1 MRNLSKGTL
10 ACSGAIMALSWA
22 TVAQAQATQDG
33 EVAEEGG
40 ADRNVI
46 IVTANRRS
54 EDINDVGL
62 SIQAFSGEQ
71 LDDLRVNSTED
82 LQAVVPSLNVSR
94 GYQGIPIYTLRGIGF
109 NTINLSATSTVG
121 TYQDEVALAYPFMN
135 SGPVYDLE
143 RVEVLKGP
151 QGTLYGRNT
160 TGGLVNFITAKP
172 DFSGFDGS
180 VAVDL
185 GSEETLNT
193 EGHLN
198 VPLGDAIAARLAW
211 RTERSWEGWQKSVS
225 RDETQGE
232 VERYGGR
239 LTLALEPIPDMR
251 IELGGSFWINK
262 SDTLAAQAVGFT
274 PNTDPANGT
283 VFSLFNAPGLPGYV
297 AANKDNWSS
306 DTADWQP
313 LDARAQNIGRGAG
326 IDHANAEDSNFIGFR
341 GLLQFDFAPDIS
353 FISLTGF
360 NHVKRDATYDWSGAP
375 YEILSQRAQ
384 GEIDSLSQE
393 IRFQGTTGPAE
404 WVVGGY
410 YANDKVVDT
419 NQTLLGENANVGA
432 IRATILA
439 PQAALGGASI
449 YGFWA
454 GMGYAPYSV
463 DDVLTSFRTY
473 VDEAEFDVE
482 TWSLFASA
490 DWQLGDTLKLTTGIR
505 YTEDKQDYE
514 GCSRDLNGSMLPNVN
529 LFNRFFF
536 LTTYGAVVDP
546 ISENQCNTFDVDTL
560 SFGPVISR
568 LEEDNVAW
576 RGALTWEP
584 NDDTLVYASVSRGY
598 KSGSTPVNAANI
610 ATQNRPAKQE
620 ELTAYEI
627 GTKLALADRRFNLN
641 LAGFYY
647 DYTDKQLAAYFADP
661 IYTTLL
667 RLDNIPESRAYGLDG
682 DVTWFATDE
691 LTIALAGTWLKTEIV
706 GYEGIDAAGQPV
718 DFDGYAF
725 PYSPEFSGA
734 ATITYDTPVSAEL
747 GVRAIANGRYQ
758 SSTSSTIEDFDP
770 LAIDAYGILNASL
783 ALYDLGGTWE
793 ASIWG
798 RNITDTYYWASA
810 ATNANTAVRFPGRSA
825 SYGATVRFRF

>member
-1 MRNLSKGTL
+1 MKRITRDFF
-10 ACSGAIMALSWA
+10 ACGVAGIALGLPSMGH
-22 TVAQAQATQDG
+22 AQSASDD
-33 EVAEEGG
+33 EVAAEQGV
-40 ADRNVI
+40 DRNAI
-46 IVTANRRS
+46 IVTANRR
-54 EDINDVGL
+54 EEAITDVGVA
-62 SIQAFSGEQ
+62 IQAFSGEQ
-71 LDDLRVNSTED
+71 LDKLQVNSTED

-135 SGPVYDLE
+135 SGPVFDLE

-160 TGGLVNFITAKP
+160 TGGLVNFISAKP
-172 DFSGFDGS
+172 EFGDFNGS
-180 VAVDL
+180 IAVDL

-193 EGHLN
+193 KGHLN
-198 VPLGDAIAARLAW
+198 IPIGESVALRAAW
-211 RTERSWEGWQKSVS
+211 RTERSWEGWQKSIS
-225 RDETQGE
+225 RDEKQGQ

-239 LTLALEPIPDMR
+239 LTIAADPIPDMH
-251 IELGGSFWINK
+251 IELAANFWVNK

-283 VFSLFNAPGLPGYV
+283 LFSLFNAAGLPAYV
-297 AANKDNWSS
+297 AANGNNWSS

-313 LDARAQNIGRGAG
+313 LDQRAQNIGRGTG
-326 IDHANAEDSNFIGFR
+326 IDRPNAEDSNFY
-341 GLLQFDFAPDIS
+341 GLRAMLQFDFTPDVS

-360 NHVKRDATYDWSGAP
+360 NHVKRDASYDWSGAP
-375 YEILSQRAQ
+375 YEILSQHAE

-432 IRATILA
+432 IRALILA

-449 YGFWA
+449 FDA
-454 GMGYAPYSV
+454 FNTFGYTPA
-463 DDVLTSFRTY
+463 DVLTSFRTY
-473 VDEAEFDVE
+473 RDEAEFDVE
-482 TWSLFASA
+482 TFSAFASA
-490 DWQLGDTLKLTTGIR
+490 DWELSPSLTLTTGIR
-505 YTEDKQDYE
+505 YTQDTQDYE

-536 LTTYGAVVDP
+536 FTSYGAITAP

-560 SFGPVISR
+560 TFGPVTSR
-568 LEEDNVAW
+568 LKEDNVAW
-576 RGALTWEP
+576 RGALTWQP
-584 NDDTLVYASVSRGY
+584 NDDTLLYASVSRGY
-598 KSGSTPVNAANI
+598 KAGSTPVNAANI
-610 ATQNRPAKQE
+610 ATQNRPARQE
-620 ELTAYEI
+620 QLTAYEV
-627 GTKLALADRRFNLN
+627 GTKLALANLSFNLN

-647 DYTDKQLAAYFADP
+647 DYSDKQLAVYFADP

-667 RLDNIPESRAYGLDG
+667 RLDNIPESRAYGIDG
-682 DVTWFATDE
+682 DFTWFATDE
-691 LTIALAGTWLKTEIV
+691 LTLSVAATWLQTEII
-706 GYEGIDAAGQPV
+706 GYQGINAAGQPL
-718 DFDGYAF
+718 DYDGFAF

-734 ATITYDTPVSAEL
+734 ATITYDTPITSDL
-747 GVRAIANGRYQ
+747 GLRAMVNGRYQ

-770 LAIDAYGILNASL
+770 LAIDSYGILNTSL
-783 ALYDLGGTWE
+783 ALYDLDGVWE

-798 RNITDTYYWASA
+798 RNVTDTYYWSSA
-810 ATNANTAVRFPGRSA
+810 ATNANSAVRFPGRSA
-825 SYGATVRFRF
+825 SYGATVRMRF